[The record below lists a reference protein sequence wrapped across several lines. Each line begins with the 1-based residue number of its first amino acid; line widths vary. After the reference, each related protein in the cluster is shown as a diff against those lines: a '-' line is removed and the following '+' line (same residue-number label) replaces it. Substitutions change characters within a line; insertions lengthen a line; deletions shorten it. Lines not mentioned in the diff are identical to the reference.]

1 MIIKVGNFYYGLELL
16 LAFTIM
22 ILCYVFLRNKSS
34 KYQYRFLLIWSF
46 VGFGLH
52 FLKQFIYWDINML
65 GRSTAENICAVSTL
79 IFPFIMLKKKK
90 TILHDFMFFIGIIG
104 GLAGLLYPTEAIGR
118 MIYDFET
125 LRFYFCHMS
134 LFAIPLLLA
143 VFRLQTPRI
152 EKWYLIPLCFLG
164 YELIICIN
172 TAFLTFT
179 GLATREGFTAFEL
192 FISRQYLNNSFVFGP
207 TPDMGILSAFMD
219 GLALPFMKVD
229 IFNINHGDLFYWPV
243 LWLLVPSYVLF
254 SPLYI
259 LFTIPYYKEA
269 SSQIE
274 LKFQY
279 SK

>member
-1 MIIKVGNFYYGLELL
+1 MIIKVGNFYYGLELF

-22 ILCYVFLRNKSS
+22 ILCYIFLRNKSS

-143 VFRLQTPRI
+143 VFGLQTPRI
-152 EKWYLIPLCFLG
+152 EKWYLIHYVFLVMNLLSV
-164 YELIICIN
+164 LIQHFSHLLDLQQEKGSQHLN
-172 TAFLTFT
+172 
-179 GLATREGFTAFEL
+179 
-192 FISRQYLNNSFVFGP
+192 YL
-207 TPDMGILSAFMD
+207 
-219 GLALPFMKVD
+219 
-229 IFNINHGDLFYWPV
+229 
-243 LWLLVPSYVLF
+243 
-254 SPLYI
+254 
-259 LFTIPYYKEA
+259 
-269 SSQIE
+269 
-274 LKFQY
+274 
-279 SK
+279 